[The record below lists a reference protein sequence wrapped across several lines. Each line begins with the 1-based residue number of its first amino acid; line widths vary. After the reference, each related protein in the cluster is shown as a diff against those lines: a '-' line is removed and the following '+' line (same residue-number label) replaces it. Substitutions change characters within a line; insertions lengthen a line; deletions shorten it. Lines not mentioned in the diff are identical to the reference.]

1 MSQLFTATDVT
12 ATNGNKFIQVNTG
25 DDVSLISPN
34 SWIQIGNGRIQEVK
48 TVNTSATP
56 QTIELFDNWNGAS
69 GSGQS
74 AISAPTAAE
83 IKAAAEE
90 IRQLRVT
97 YEGIA
102 GDVNVSAAANSIAKR
117 DSNGRLKASA
127 PVASDDVVTK
137 AYFQSDAALNSAG
150 IFHSGNSVNPL
161 EYGIGG
167 VNKLPDTSSL
177 QGGYENGFYYIANA
191 TSSPSANAANW
202 YLRVENVLNN
212 PDFRKYTAS
221 PVNLIY
227 GSAAEYTCIQS
238 NGTFTNWERNFT
250 EGNTNFNEFG
260 GISNNDTIGVGGSAS
275 SSLAI
280 FYLPI
285 NSKVKPT
292 SISVTGTFKI
302 RLPFNGNDLATNVT
316 PSINLDASSNK
327 YVALVVSGVSGLPTA
342 GTLLELRTESTSSKI
357 TVNF

>member
-117 DSNGRLKASA
+117 DSNGRLKATA
-127 PVASDDVVTK
+127 PVASDDVVNRGFLGT
-137 AYFQSDAALNSAG
+137 AATRDVGTA
-150 IFHSGNSVNPL
+150 SGNVMQVGAFGWGTPNPL
-161 EYGIGG
+161 IITTNEDKDLVNGAYTVNYSTPLEVDGGKTFSSYIGTLLSVG
-167 VNKLPDTSSL
+167 RA
-177 QGGYENGFYYIANA
+177 NGARRQELLF
-191 TSSPSANAANW
+191 SEGSKEL
-202 YLRVENVLNN
+202 YLR
-212 PDFRKYTAS
+212 
-221 PVNLIY
+221 I
-227 GSAAEYTCIQS
+227 
-238 NGTFTNWERNFT
+238 RNSGFAGDSWT
-250 EGNTNFNEFG
+250 RLSRFYHSGNTNFNEFG
-260 GISNNDTIGVGGSAS
+260 ANVNEIIALGEAITSTIAR
-275 SSLAI
+275 

-285 NSKVKPT
+285 SNTTGRKPISLSFT
-292 SISVTGTFKI
+292 GSFDVFKSSGSVISGVTAGSLASISSPKMAIIDITGT
-302 RLPFNGNDLATNVT
+302 
-316 PSINLDASSNK
+316 
-327 YVALVVSGVSGLPTA
+327 GL
-342 GTLLELRTESTSSKI
+342 TLGDTLSLRCANNNSKI
-357 TVNF
+357 TVNS

>member
-117 DSNGRLKASA
+117 DSNGRLKATA
-127 PVASDDVVTK
+127 PVASDDVVNRGYLGT
-137 AYFQSDAALNSAG
+137 AATRDVGTS
-150 IFHSGNSVNPL
+150 SGNLMEVGAFGLGNSDTLDLPPNNNLDVVRTTGIYRVQDDTVGIINTTSADVGAVMHYVRL
-161 EYGIGG
+161 GGEGTQRHFQEYMTGEGDKRYFRSMLGNGG
-167 VNKLPDTSSL
+167 WSEWFN
-177 QGGYENGFYYIANA
+177 YYH
-191 TSSPSANAANW
+191 S
-202 YLRVENVLNN
+202 
-212 PDFRKYTAS
+212 
-221 PVNLIY
+221 
-227 GSAAEYTCIQS
+227 
-238 NGTFTNWERNFT
+238 
-250 EGNTNFNEFG
+250 GNTNFNEFV
-260 GISNNDTIGVGGSAS
+260 ISSGAVLKEGYGRTSNSVDV
-275 SSLAI
+275 SLP
-280 FYLPI
+280 L
-285 NSKVKPT
+285 NSKSVPT
-292 SISVTGTFKI
+292 GITTTGTFYI
-302 RLPFNGNDLATNVT
+302 IDLTANNTIVSNVT
-316 PSINLDASSNK
+316 PAF
-327 YVALVVSGVSGLPTA
+327 VSA
-342 GTLLELRTESTSSKI
+342 STSKNLTIRFSGTFTMGRLYLIVATGGSSATI

>member
-56 QTIELFDNWNGAS
+56 QTIELFDNWNGTS

-127 PVASDDVVTK
+127 GVAADEVVV
-137 AYFQSDAALNSAG
+137 QSQLGTAATRNVG
-150 IFHSGNSVNPL
+150 TESGNVMQVGAFGWGTPNPPTTTTNEDSDLVNGVYTVIYSTPL
-161 EYGIGG
+161 EIDDGKTLSSYVGTLLSVGR
-167 VNKLPDTSSL
+167 VNGARRQELIFAEGTKEL
-177 QGGYENGFYYIANA
+177 
-191 TSSPSANAANW
+191 
-202 YLRVENVLNN
+202 YLR
-212 PDFRKYTAS
+212 
-221 PVNLIY
+221 I
-227 GSAAEYTCIQS
+227 
-238 NGTFTNWERNFT
+238 RNSGFAGDSWT
-250 EGNTNFNEFG
+250 RLSRFYHSGNTNFNEFG
-260 GISNNDTIGVGGSAS
+260 NLINEVIATGVVVSSTKVRFYFPLNSTVDPTSSTVAGTFTVKVNNSTLETGVASTALTYENFSSNRLGVLTFSATGLTQGQNAELITAS
-275 SSLAI
+275 AT
-280 FYLPI
+280 
-285 NSKVKPT
+285 SKV
-292 SISVTGTFKI
+292 TF
-302 RLPFNGNDLATNVT
+302 
-316 PSINLDASSNK
+316 
-327 YVALVVSGVSGLPTA
+327 
-342 GTLLELRTESTSSKI
+342 
-357 TVNF
+357 NF